1 MLSFAEKIEVLLPN
15 GSSTLSQTVVH
26 HFFTPLLSTANEYL
40 IAMADTSTT
49 TRKRITETFFTS
61 WSSPSLAQDLRLVFY
76 WFYTLLGLGRLILC
90 SLVLNL
96 ELSLET
102 YSSVDPLG
110 HFFVQS
116 GLLDRYLALALT
128 PTPVQLLYFHYL
140 VHFARGFRCYLL
152 VYELT
157 VLNGESFERLN
168 PKITTWK
175 AFFQSLWVMDKKIK
189 FKYQKLPHFIPLDHE
204 VRCRTLV
211 IATLGNYIFAAS
223 VFLLAVVMF
232 LGNAHY
238 QTVVFWP
245 EYGARPLSALLLM
258 DLTLA
263 LYASLYFIK
272 LALFFALQIN
282 IFTYAAAAQ
291 QRRNNDQLRVLLV
304 KVEKGGQAQ
313 NTPIVEGLKNRQH
326 HQHPTQP
333 LLCYRFPGEA
343 SVHLSAYLANRY
355 LSSHLQLLTDL
366 VSIDEELLSTA
377 FFLCLLT
384 FFSLDVYALCV
395 LVTRYRV
402 LSTGEWTLLLS
413 ILLIIVMSV
422 TAGTMPVLQLHR
434 VVHSPAPLLFRAVQ
448 VVGNSTTKVKN
459 TVSVDSLRLKLKL
472 STRYEVLTSGPK
484 FAISMG
490 PLGPVTP
497 NAALQVR
504 YSVFFKQMLYEHLF
518 YIYFSLFWFMAV
530 IENEKYIF

>member
-1 MLSFAEKIEVLLPN
+1 MGVLVPN
-15 GSSTLSQTVVH
+15 SGATLSQTVVH
-26 HFFTPLLSTANEYL
+26 HFFTPLLSTAN
-40 IAMADTSTT
+40 
-49 TRKRITETFFTS
+49 
-61 WSSPSLAQDLRLVFY
+61 LRLVFY

-96 ELSLET
+96 ELLSLET

-157 VLNGESFERLN
+157 VLNGAEFRAAQSKDHYLESVLS
-168 PKITTWK
+168 IT
-175 AFFQSLWVMDKKIK
+175 V
-189 FKYQKLPHFIPLDHE
+189 DHE

-245 EYGARPLSALLLM
+245 EYGARPLSALLLV

-263 LYASLYFIK
+263 LYASWYFIK

-282 IFTYAAAAQ
+282 IFTYAATAQ
-291 QRRNNDQLRVLLV
+291 QRRNNDQLRVV
-304 KVEKGGQAQ
+304 AGQ
-313 NTPIVEGLKNRQH
+313 
-326 HQHPTQP
+326 
-333 LLCYRFPGEA
+333 GEV

-448 VVGNSTTKVKN
+448 VVGKPTTKVKN
-459 TVSVDSLRLKLKL
+459 TVSVHSLRLKLKL

-497 NAALQVR
+497 NAALQFILV
-504 YSVFFKQMLYEHLF
+504 YGG
-518 YIYFSLFWFMAV
+518 
-530 IENEKYIF
+530 N